1 MAEYIGP
8 SKDIIEKIINF
19 LDKPHLTLLE
29 GLRGYRKRITV
40 GRLNEVHDVVDRENF
55 DIIIWNFNVENKR
68 PKIARVAKDCSI
80 KIDWDFIG
88 EEGQLLWRVRQ
99 DEPEVCNLNVAPS
112 KIEAPTPRFENRY
125 EKVLG
130 DDYTTT
136 LKNMGQLS
144 LTIRQGKSR
153 DIYFLLTIKN
163 HYGIRFECSSYSEE
177 RDHQYSLRIKDYD
190 DIKIDEV

>member
-40 GRLNEVHDVVDRENF
+40 GHLNEVHDVVDRENF
-55 DIIIWNFNVENKR
+55 DIVIWNFNVENKVR
-68 PKIARVAKDCSI
+68 RIARVAKDCSI

-88 EEGQLLWRVRQ
+88 EEGQSLWRVRQ
-99 DEPEVCNLNVAPS
+99 DEPEVCNLDVATS
-112 KIEAPTPRFENRY
+112 KVEAPTSRFENRY
-125 EKVLG
+125 DKVLG

-136 LKNMGQLS
+136 LKLWDNLLS
-144 LTIRQGKSR
+144 LSHREKVETFI
-153 DIYFLLTIKN
+153 F
-163 HYGIRFECSSYSEE
+163 C
-177 RDHQYSLRIKDYD
+177 
-190 DIKIDEV
+190 

>member
-80 KIDWDFIG
+80 IRRRGPITM
-88 EEGQLLWRVRQ
+88 EGKARR
-99 DEPEVCNLNVAPS
+99 
-112 KIEAPTPRFENRY
+112 T
-125 EKVLG
+125 
-130 DDYTTT
+130 
-136 LKNMGQLS
+136 
-144 LTIRQGKSR
+144 
-153 DIYFLLTIKN
+153 
-163 HYGIRFECSSYSEE
+163 
-177 RDHQYSLRIKDYD
+177 
-190 DIKIDEV
+190 